1 MPKINLGKVVGDK
14 GEPFTFNDFTTEQ
27 LDGITPKILKGNVTT
42 LDPDENAI
50 VDIRKDG
57 INNYIDFGI
66 PRGKNGSELKDVSS
80 ENVVMADKTTLES
93 TMTTVNE
100 NVSANSDEI
109 NKIKSPTFNDT
120 VSTYSTLNDANTAAE
135 TTSNAIKSKVSI
147 FTTLSNI
154 KKSFSAIVQG
164 LKILGTNVGAITGIT
179 SDLAGESETVAASI
193 KAVNALNSNLS
204 NVINPQNV
212 NFIWNDGIYDAN
224 GYGIVK
230 RIGQIIIGTI
240 STKNLVDIPSNQMIH
255 VIAGIPKT
263 LFPVF
268 AAVRCGSK
276 SYVAYIDNA
285 TDYGDFGAVYFP
297 YYNEAIAADT
307 NIAMSFVYISQ

>member
-100 NVSANSDEI
+100 NVSANSNEI

-135 TTSNAIKSKVSI
+135 TTSNAIKNKVSI

-193 KAVNALNSNLS
+193 KAVNALNSKLS
-204 NVINPQNV
+204 SLFVEV
-212 NFIWNDGIYDAN
+212 S
-224 GYGIVK
+224 
-230 RIGQIIIGTI
+230 GT
-240 STKNLVDIPSNQMIH
+240 STRTS
-255 VIAGIPKT
+255 
-263 LFPVF
+263 
-268 AAVRCGSK
+268 
-276 SYVAYIDNA
+276 
-285 TDYGDFGAVYFP
+285 
-297 YYNEAIAADT
+297 IAALELKGFQITFPIPDGYQFHSVK
-307 NIAMSFVYISQ
+307 SFYISGWSGLVLQGITVSKNNVVFNVYNTREVTRECIVTAIINCIVNT

>member
-193 KAVNALNSNLS
+193 KAVNALNSKLNIDGGYIRFAGSGSYFAVYCKKNNRISLNIYLQTTPSVTGYKTVATLPENARPRDIIYSIYLNDLSLQTLPVKVNPTGEIEAYFMEAGKAS
-204 NVINPQNV
+204 NVLCD
-212 NFIWNDGIYDAN
+212 FIF
-224 GYGIVK
+224 
-230 RIGQIIIGTI
+230 
-240 STKNLVDIPSNQMIH
+240 DI
-255 VIAGIPKT
+255 
-263 LFPVF
+263 
-268 AAVRCGSK
+268 
-276 SYVAYIDNA
+276 
-285 TDYGDFGAVYFP
+285 
-297 YYNEAIAADT
+297 
-307 NIAMSFVYISQ
+307 

>member
-193 KAVNALNSNLS
+193 KAVNALNSKLS
-204 NVINPQNV
+204 TYIKIVTAETTVSIPPMGYYHIEKLNISVPPGYKAINFLTGTTSRDMTFCFACNYVSGGIDAYIQN
-212 NFIWNDGIYDAN
+212 
-224 GYGIVK
+224 
-230 RIGQIIIGTI
+230 I
-240 STKNLVDIPSNQMIH
+240 SQNQMDN
-255 VIAGIPKT
+255 VKCVFKT
-263 LFPVF
+263 LVL
-268 AAVRCGSK
+268 K
-276 SYVAYIDNA
+276 I
-285 TDYGDFGAVYFP
+285 
-297 YYNEAIAADT
+297 
-307 NIAMSFVYISQ
+307 

>member
-135 TTSNAIKSKVSI
+135 TTSNAIKNKVSI

-193 KAVNALNSNLS
+193 KAVNALNSKLGWKNAGRFTGDTRFELPLHKELFIIISLQS
-204 NVINPQNV
+204 NRSYARTLHIANAV
-212 NFIWNDGIYDAN
+212 NFQTNVFGVSN
-224 GYGIVK
+224 GSIDYVEIFYHQSAIGMRSTSNPLGIV
-230 RIGQIIIGTI
+230 
-240 STKNLVDIPSNQMIH
+240 NFAVE
-255 VIAGIPKT
+255 
-263 LFPVF
+263 VF
-268 AAVRCGSK
+268 YR
-276 SYVAYIDNA
+276 
-285 TDYGDFGAVYFP
+285 
-297 YYNEAIAADT
+297 
-307 NIAMSFVYISQ
+307 

>member
-135 TTSNAIKSKVSI
+135 TTSNAIKNKVSI

-193 KAVNALNSNLS
+193 KAVNALNSKLTVKSKAFTSSYITSGVIVKVRSGIAYVNMNVPLVSTLS
-204 NVINPQNV
+204 NNDVLATINDSNYQGNAWVIGILEYDGQTNV
-212 NFIWNDGIYDAN
+212 VQYDTN
-224 GYGIVK
+224 NHTLK
-230 RIGQIIIGTI
+230 FIGTQI
-240 STKNLVDIPSNQMIH
+240 PAGAWVTIILMYFTKM
-255 VIAGIPKT
+255 
-263 LFPVF
+263 
-268 AAVRCGSK
+268 
-276 SYVAYIDNA
+276 
-285 TDYGDFGAVYFP
+285 
-297 YYNEAIAADT
+297 
-307 NIAMSFVYISQ
+307 

>member
-193 KAVNALNSNLS
+193 KAVNVKIAVPKITGYQATKLVSFRSATSGFYCSSININGSNIEIVL
-204 NVINPQNV
+204 V
-212 NFIWNDGIYDAN
+212 NG
-224 GYGIVK
+224 
-230 RIGQIIIGTI
+230 
-240 STKNLVDIPSNQMIH
+240 LVSVRDLYAVSCF
-255 VIAGIPKT
+255 V
-263 LFPVF
+263 LFL
-268 AAVRCGSK
+268 RL
-276 SYVAYIDNA
+276 
-285 TDYGDFGAVYFP
+285 
-297 YYNEAIAADT
+297 
-307 NIAMSFVYISQ
+307 

>member
-100 NVSANSDEI
+100 NVSANSNEI

-135 TTSNAIKSKVSI
+135 TTSNAIKNKVSI

-193 KAVNALNSNLS
+193 KAVNALNSKLS
-204 NVINPQNV
+204 SLFVEV
-212 NFIWNDGIYDAN
+212 S
-224 GYGIVK
+224 
-230 RIGQIIIGTI
+230 GT
-240 STKNLVDIPSNQMIH
+240 STRTS
-255 VIAGIPKT
+255 
-263 LFPVF
+263 
-268 AAVRCGSK
+268 
-276 SYVAYIDNA
+276 
-285 TDYGDFGAVYFP
+285 
-297 YYNEAIAADT
+297 IAALELKGFQITFPIPDGYQFHSVK
-307 NIAMSFVYISQ
+307 SFYISGWSGLVLQGINTSKNNVVFNVYNTREATRECVVTAIINCIVNT

>member
-100 NVSANSDEI
+100 NVSANSNEI

-135 TTSNAIKSKVSI
+135 TTSNAIKNKVSI

-193 KAVNALNSNLS
+193 KAVNALNSKLS
-204 NVINPQNV
+204 NWIDITSQCNWNVSLFSSAGIHKSFIQYNPSTKQVIGSIYVVGVIDNQQLIVTLPFLEGIGV
-212 NFIWNDGIYDAN
+212 NKFVGSCGIGITNKPIVIFPRIYDN
-224 GYGIVK
+224 GIFSSHTVAE
-230 RIGQIIIGTI
+230 
-240 STKNLVDIPSNQMIH
+240 STGYNTVYMFDFT
-255 VIAGIPKT
+255 VI
-263 LFPVF
+263 
-268 AAVRCGSK
+268 
-276 SYVAYIDNA
+276 
-285 TDYGDFGAVYFP
+285 
-297 YYNEAIAADT
+297 
-307 NIAMSFVYISQ
+307 

>member
-1 MPKINLGKVVGDK
+1 MPKKNLGKVVGDK

-42 LDPDENAI
+42 LDPDENVI

-135 TTSNAIKSKVSI
+135 TASNEIKSKVSI
-147 FTTLSNI
+147 FTILSNI

-193 KAVNALNSNLS
+193 KAVNALNSKLDTYIKIVTAETTVSIPPMGYYHIEKLNIS
-204 NVINPQNV
+204 VPSGYKAINFITCITGRDMTFCFACNYTSAGIDAYIQNV
-212 NFIWNDGIYDAN
+212 S
-224 GYGIVK
+224 
-230 RIGQIIIGTI
+230 Q
-240 STKNLVDIPSNQMIH
+240 NQ
-255 VIAGIPKT
+255 
-263 LFPVF
+263 
-268 AAVRCGSK
+268 
-276 SYVAYIDNA
+276 IDNIKC
-285 TDYGDFGAVYFP
+285 TFK
-297 YYNEAIAADT
+297 ILT
-307 NIAMSFVYISQ
+307 LKI

>member
-193 KAVNALNSNLS
+193 KAVNALNSKLGKAGKIISSSIVQTTAARGVETIIGEITLDSGVWIILMNVWNPLGMATALLGVRETGHSTLATWQLMQNLS
-204 NVINPQNV
+204 FATHKSKTTYHVLYTQWSEETVTVV
-212 NFIWNDGIYDAN
+212 NGEIYA
-224 GYGIVK
+224 I
-230 RIGQIIIGTI
+230 QI
-240 STKNLVDIPSNQMIH
+240 
-255 VIAGIPKT
+255 A
-263 LFPVF
+263 
-268 AAVRCGSK
+268 
-276 SYVAYIDNA
+276 
-285 TDYGDFGAVYFP
+285 
-297 YYNEAIAADT
+297 
-307 NIAMSFVYISQ
+307 